1 MSRKNRLKASFIAV
15 GNLNNSGSNNVK
27 EPLPELFGICD
38 GAMQSWDRFGPG
50 PSLGRGSIA
59 LGRYPWRFIP
69 ADEGTINKK
78 FRRGHTMG
86 KFFGGG
92 LMLAISLLL
101 PASGQSEEAQLA
113 KQARARGDRV
123 RVKSS
128 NQGKTVGRT
137 LNR

>member
-1 MSRKNRLKASFIAV
+1 
-15 GNLNNSGSNNVK
+15 
-27 EPLPELFGICD
+27 
-38 GAMQSWDRFGPG
+38 
-50 PSLGRGSIA
+50 
-59 LGRYPWRFIP
+59 
-69 ADEGTINKK
+69 
-78 FRRGHTMG
+78 MG